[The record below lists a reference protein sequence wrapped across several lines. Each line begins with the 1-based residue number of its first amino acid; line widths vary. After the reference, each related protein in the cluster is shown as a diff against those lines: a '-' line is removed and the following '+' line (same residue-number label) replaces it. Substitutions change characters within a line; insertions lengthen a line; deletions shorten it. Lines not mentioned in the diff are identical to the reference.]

1 MQLARKQQCSVR
13 HPEKNLCEGHC
24 APRGTSCT
32 KLGTWVE
39 SGGSLPISAFAH
51 KKFTANLRPLIDFLM
66 PIYNLD
72 LDLEVSFLF
81 LFFQEYSNISEINYM
96 TASYQFGND

>member
-1 MQLARKQQCSVR
+1 
-13 HPEKNLCEGHC
+13 
-24 APRGTSCT
+24 
-32 KLGTWVE
+32 
-39 SGGSLPISAFAH
+39 
-51 KKFTANLRPLIDFLM
+51 M